1 MNKLQIGKMPQL
13 PFEVSEAINQLRINL
28 SFCGSDV
35 KTIMITSSTPNEGK
49 SFVTMQLWRMIA
61 ELGTPAVLIDCDFR
75 KSEMR
80 SKYGMSTSG
89 QLIGGVQGVLPGGE
103 RLQVGPGLAR
113 GDFRLL

>member
-49 SFVTMQLWRMIA
+49 SFVTMQLWRRSSRPSGVTSVCRK
-61 ELGTPAVLIDCDFR
+61 LCGTAML
-75 KSEMR
+75 
-80 SKYGMSTSG
+80 TS
-89 QLIGGVQGVLPGGE
+89 
-103 RLQVGPGLAR
+103 LAP
-113 GDFRLL
+113 

>member
-49 SFVTMQLWRMIA
+49 SFADSCNAVMDSGIAFCCNGTCLLMMII
-61 ELGTPAVLIDCDFR
+61 LTPKPSVR
-75 KSEMR
+75 
-80 SKYGMSTSG
+80 
-89 QLIGGVQGVLPGGE
+89 Q
-103 RLQVGPGLAR
+103 
-113 GDFRLL
+113 